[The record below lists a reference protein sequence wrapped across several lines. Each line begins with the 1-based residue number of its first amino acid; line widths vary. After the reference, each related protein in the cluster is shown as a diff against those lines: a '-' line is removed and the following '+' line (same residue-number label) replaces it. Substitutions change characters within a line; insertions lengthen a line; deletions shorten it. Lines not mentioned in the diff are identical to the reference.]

1 MCHNMSIML
10 NYIGE
15 GVIRMTLSLFV
26 KVFYLTIYCANY
38 MLDRFSGISFSH
50 IEYLPLQWQSYYT
63 MH

>member
-1 MCHNMSIML
+1 MSQYVYYVKL
-10 NYIGE
+10 YRG